1 MEDRTASN
9 TTGEQRPL
17 LGPKPDSS
25 HDDNHHRR
33 RVILVSFVMVILVD
47 LAAFFL
53 EAPQTK
59 ILEGIVCR
67 RYHEGLGATT
77 PTTPSHND
85 HDYAQ
90 HVQPFTW
97 LTSGDPVRHRGGSV
111 WPPPR
116 VSPGDSRRA
125 AARRH
130 LQDGPL
136 AARRPWGAPRGVVVL
151 ARHARGRRAV
161 ASAMIFLVVA
171 DVAPPSQRANLFFL
185 LTACGLVGEV
195 VATPISALLMARDP
209 WIPYFIYTLLT
220 LLGGLVPLVFLPETL
235 QRTSPETQGRVCDSS
250 REEDD
255 SEEGQESPPRSS
267 EMDANTLTSLAARFR
282 PLLRQNI
289 IAVLSAFFVA
299 ALGRQSTSFFLQYI
313 RQRFDWTY
321 EKVRRTASGILQD
334 QYIPRLHLG

>member
-1 MEDRTASN
+1 
-9 TTGEQRPL
+9 
-17 LGPKPDSS
+17 
-25 HDDNHHRR
+25 
-33 RVILVSFVMVILVD
+33 MVILVD

-67 RYHEGLGATT
+67 RYYEGLGATT
-77 PTTPSHND
+77 PTTPSHDD
-85 HDYAQ
+85 HDCTTRP
-90 HVQPFTW
+90 VQAELATIVQTLNTFNRLPG
-97 LTSGDPVRHRGGSV
+97 LLLAIPYGIVADRYGRRPVFLLAILGALLQDAICKTVLWQPDAFGGA
-111 WPPPR
+111 
-116 VSPGDSRRA
+116 RA
-125 AARRH
+125 AWWSS
-130 LQDGPL
+130 LGML
-136 AARRPWGAPRGVVVL
+136 AGG
-151 ARHARGRRAV
+151 GDAV
-161 ASAMIFLVVA
+161 TSAMIFLVVA

-209 WIPYFIYTLLT
+209 WIPYCIYTLLT

-255 SEEGQESPPRSS
+255 SEEGQESLPRSS
-267 EMDANTLTSLAARFR
+267 EVGATTLTSLAARFR

-321 EKVRRTASGILQD
+321 EKVRGTASGILQD